1 MVVQACALLVRLG
14 VTVSRLINPVRT
26 LVCPQINPLSNV
38 RSFSVCHCSISRST
52 KSSRISSAL
61 LPTGA
66 NSRNFATDC
75 DASSKFAPGCIEP
88 RLVATLAEVEDL
100 PNHPEVLLIDVREPA
115 ELEATGRIP
124 TSINIPL
131 KTVQA
136 ELGLGAEVFEAKY
149 GRKKPTLDDPLI
161 FSCRSGVRAG
171 QAALLADQ
179 LGYRNVKNYVGSWL
193 EYGPKH
199 GLPV

>member
-1 MVVQACALLVRLG
+1 MVFNACALLVRRG
-14 VTVSRLINPVRT
+14 VSVSRLTIPVRA
-26 LVCPQINPLSNV
+26 VVYSQIKPLSNV
-38 RSFSVCHCSISRST
+38 RSFSVCRFSIRST
-52 KSSRISSAL
+52 ESSRISTAL
-61 LPTGA
+61 LSTGA
-66 NSRNFATDC
+66 NSRNVATDC

-131 KTVQA
+131 KTVQR
-136 ELGLGAEVFEAKY
+136 ELGLGAEAFEAKY
-149 GRKKPTLDDPLI
+149 GRKKPALDDPLI

-171 QAALLADQ
+171 QAALQADQ
-179 LGYRNVKNYVGSWL
+179 LGFRNVKNYVGSWL

-199 GLPV
+199 GLPA